1 MPGEC
6 GCGEQ
11 APPAATI
18 TPALSAAIILAHSTD
33 LEPAITRRGR
43 GGSVRPSPSRALPAG
58 EELAAGT
65 VGGVDGVSFVDEIG
79 FAFGWIAPEPRFMQR
94 ASHAVASEGRVWVID
109 PVADERTLA
118 RARELGE
125 PAGVVQLLDRHG
137 RDCRAVAEQL
147 GVPHYE
153 VPEQPPAEAPF
164 EVLPLLRR
172 PWWHEVALW
181 YPEQRTLVCADA
193 VGTAQYYRAPGER
206 LGVSPL
212 LRLTPPR
219 RLLAVE
225 PDHVLVGHGKGIHE
239 GAAAALREAVTLARH
254 RTASWAWAGLR
265 AHNPFARRLR

>member
-1 MPGEC
+1 
-6 GCGEQ
+6 
-11 APPAATI
+11 
-18 TPALSAAIILAHSTD
+18 
-33 LEPAITRRGR
+33 
-43 GGSVRPSPSRALPAG
+43 
-58 EELAAGT
+58 
-65 VGGVDGVSFVDEIG
+65 VGGVRFVDEIG

-94 ASHAVASEGRVWVID
+94 ASHAIAADGRVWLID
-109 PVADERTLA
+109 PVADEGALG

-153 VPEQPPAEAPF
+153 LPEQPPAEARF

-172 PWWHEVALW
+172 RWWHEFALW
-181 YPEQRTLVCADA
+181 CPEERTLVCAEA

-225 PDHVLVGHGKGIHE
+225 PDHVLVGHGEGIHQD
-239 GAAAALREAVTLARH
+239 AAAALREALTLARR
-254 RTASWAWAGLR
+254 RTPSWAWAGLR
-265 AHNPFARRLR
+265 THGRFHGRAR

>member
-1 MPGEC
+1 MRAAG
-6 GCGEQ
+6 
-11 APPAATI
+11 AARRDRHALSVSAATI
-18 TPALSAAIILAHSTD
+18 LTHRTD

-43 GGSVRPSPSRALPAG
+43 GGLTDRALLAG
-58 EELAAGT
+58 EEVAAGT
-65 VGGVDGVSFVDEIG
+65 VGGVEGARLVDEIG

-94 ASHAVASEGRVWVID
+94 ASHAVAADGRVWVID
-109 PVADERTLA
+109 PVADESALG
-118 RARELGE
+118 RARELGDL
-125 PAGVVQLLDRHG
+125 AGVVQLLDRHR

-153 VPEQPPAEAPF
+153 LPEQPPAGAPF

-172 PWWHEVALW
+172 RWWHEVALW
-181 YPEQRTLVCADA
+181 FPEERTLVCADA

-225 PDHVLVGHGKGIHE
+225 PDHVLVGHGEGIHE
-239 GAAAALREAVTLARH
+239 DAAAALREAVTLARR
-254 RTASWAWAGLR
+254 RTPSWARAGLR
-265 AHNPFARRLR
+265 AHGPFARRPR